1 MANFSGISVDSH
13 NGDTQSSKIVL
24 MFYYNHQCG
33 NWRHCTYFCEQATHW
48 TLHSIMAPNISFPE
62 AQPSGWQE
70 QQQCQEDNLSTGWA
84 QVEMSVEPE
93 EDTTVVGAYA

>member
-1 MANFSGISVDSH
+1 MA
-13 NGDTQSSKIVL
+13 L
-24 MFYYNHQCG
+24 
-33 NWRHCTYFCEQATHW
+33 
-48 TLHSIMAPNISFPE
+48 NISFPE

-70 QQQCQEDNLSTGWA
+70 QQGYPEDNLSTGWA